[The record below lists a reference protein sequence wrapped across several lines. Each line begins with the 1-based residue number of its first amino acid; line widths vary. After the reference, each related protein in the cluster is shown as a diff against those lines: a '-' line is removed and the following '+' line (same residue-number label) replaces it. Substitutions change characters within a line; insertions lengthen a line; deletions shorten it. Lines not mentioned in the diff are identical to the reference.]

1 MACHDSTTP
10 QDECIRDPSL
20 GTTIQS
26 NIFKS
31 EGGGEGEQGLY
42 TPSASVKRAVLFFVI
57 FNLMIFFGEREGG
70 IGPAIYLHVSV
81 CPLLVLLK

>member
-1 MACHDSTTP
+1 MACRDSTTP

-26 NIFKS
+26 KKFKS
-31 EGGGEGEQGLY
+31 EGGGEEERGLY

-57 FNLMIFFGEREGG
+57 FNLMIFLEGRREE
-70 IGPAIYLHVSV
+70 
-81 CPLLVLLK
+81 

>member
-10 QDECIRDPSL
+10 RDECIRDPSL

-57 FNLMIFFGEREGG
+57 FNLMEGG
-70 IGPAIYLHVSV
+70 IGPAMYLHVSV